1 MSEINAHPKKVG
13 SDQWALVTIIIT
25 FTIGAVLYHILVG
38 HDLGRSAAMFL
49 GIPAV
54 LAILL
59 ALTPKAKTATG
70 SILKGVTLALLIV
83 APLLGEGFLCILIA
97 SPLFYL
103 VGIVV
108 GAIADR
114 GRRKRNL
121 TLSCMALALLPVCLE
136 GVTPELS
143 FNRSQTVEVN
153 SVVNGSVDAVEHQL
167 SLSPDITMRLPSA
180 LVLDSRGLL
189 KRGGRD
195 SRSALSERFILP
207 ARKEILPAT

>member
-114 GRRKRNL
+114 
-121 TLSCMALALLPVCLE
+121 AAA
-136 GVTPELS
+136 
-143 FNRSQTVEVN
+143 
-153 SVVNGSVDAVEHQL
+153 NG
-167 SLSPDITMRLPSA
+167 I
-180 LVLDSRGLL
+180 
-189 KRGGRD
+189 
-195 SRSALSERFILP
+195 
-207 ARKEILPAT
+207 